1 MKADRAPSREP
12 LLRLRVDGQPA
23 ASATAGELPWKE
35 MVAATVDGIAFDPAG
50 TVLALEFVV
59 AARPGYPQ
67 GPDIDDLCDPVIA
80 TLVGRL
86 GWFGGKRP
94 AIQGLW
100 ARKRVGPRT
109 GCEISVFAGW
119 QQVALGNV
127 PVLLDATWTD
137 ELPRSGRDLVF
148 AQWVGR
154 ELRGLPSPGSR
165 IAVRLAFSGRMNVAE
180 IATGRVKNVV
190 DCLWPILGGTPGA
203 PADDRVSILA
213 ATQRDATA
221 GGTVRVTVISQGQT
235 RPTAMA

>member
-1 MKADRAPSREP
+1 MSP
-12 LLRLRVDGQPA
+12 LIRLRVDGQPA
-23 ASATAGELPWKE
+23 SFATAGEAPWKE
-35 MVAATVDGIAFDPAG
+35 TLAAAADGITFDPAG
-50 TVLALEFVV
+50 TVLALEFTVS
-59 AARPGYPQ
+59 ARQGYPQ
-67 GPDIDDLCDPVIA
+67 GPDIDNLCDPVIG

-86 GWFGGKRP
+86 GWFCGKRP

-154 ELRGLPSPGSR
+154 ELQGLPSPGSR
-165 IAVRLAFSGRMNVAE
+165 IAVRLAFGGRMNVAE
-180 IATGRVKNVV
+180 IATGRVKNVI
-190 DCLWPILGGTPGA
+190 DCLWPVLGGVPGA
-203 PADDRVSILA
+203 PADDRVAILA
-213 ATQRDATA
+213 ATQQDTTVA
-221 GGTVRVTVISQGQT
+221 GTVRVTVISQGQT
-235 RPTAMA
+235 RPTVVA